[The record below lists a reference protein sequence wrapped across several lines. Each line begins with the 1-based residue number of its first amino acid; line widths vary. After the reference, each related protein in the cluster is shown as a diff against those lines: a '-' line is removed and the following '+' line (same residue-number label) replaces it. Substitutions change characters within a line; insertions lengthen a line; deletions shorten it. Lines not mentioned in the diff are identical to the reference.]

1 MPQPADIL
9 VADDE
14 RVIREGCARIL
25 DKAGHR
31 VATAFNGQ
39 EALELIRKNRYDL
52 VLLDIK
58 MPALDGLRVMDILR
72 RENLDVLIVI
82 ITGYATVETAV
93 EAMKAGAYDLL
104 LIPFSP
110 DSLRI
115 VVNRALEHLRLNREM
130 KELRKLQA
138 RSLRDIAAEQSRVRT
153 IMNSM
158 PCGVLVTDN
167 EKNLVLFNPLGPW
180 MLELDPAAMGGRLIS
195 EVLPQQ
201 ELVEMIDRIC
211 RPGGAESTVLER
223 EIKIGQNLF
232 LRARAA
238 PVRTPE
244 GDLLGT
250 VTVLQDVTQFKEIDR
265 IKSEFMV
272 VVSHDLKAPLATI
285 RQQMDV
291 LLEGLAG
298 PVNPKQAHLLDRAR
312 HRVQGLLDLI
322 NQLLDLSRIEAGRVL
337 SRQEP
342 LDLTPILRRAVEFLA
357 PRVETKNQQI
367 MTQIPAFLPE
377 VAADPR
383 NMEEVFINV
392 IENAIK
398 FTPEGGRID
407 VSAERSGDYV
417 RIKVADTGYGIS
429 KDDLPRIFDRFF
441 RVKSDKPGTISG
453 TGLGLTI
460 VKGIVEAHLGR
471 IKVNSQVGQG
481 TVLTIE
487 LPVLKTGRPAPPAVS
502 HEKNVN

>member
-1 MPQPADIL
+1 MLQPADIL

-14 RVIREGCARIL
+14 SVIREGCARIL
-25 DKAGHR
+25 GKAGHR

-58 MPALDGLRVMDILR
+58 MPALDGLQVMDILR
-72 RENLDVLIVI
+72 RENLEVLIVM

-104 LIPFSP
+104 LKPFSP

-115 VVNRALEHLRLNREM
+115 AVNRALEHLRLGREM
-130 KELRKLQA
+130 EELRKVQA

-180 MLELDPAAMGGRLIS
+180 MLELDPAALGQRLIS

-201 ELVEMIDRIC
+201 ELVEMIDQIC
-211 RPGGAESTVLER
+211 RPGGAELTSLER
-223 EIKIGQNLF
+223 EIKIGPHLF

-238 PVRTPE
+238 PIRTPE
-244 GDLLGT
+244 GYLLGT
-250 VTVLQDVTQFKEIDR
+250 VTVLQDVTQLKEIDR
-265 IKSEFMV
+265 MKSEFMA

-298 PVNPKQAHLLDRAR
+298 PVNPKQAHFLDRAR
-312 HRVQGLLDLI
+312 HRVQDLLDLI
-322 NQLLDLSRIEAGRVL
+322 NQLLELSRIEAGRVL

-342 LDLTPILRRAVEFLA
+342 LDLTPILRRVVEFFA
-357 PRVETKNQQI
+357 PQAETKGQQI
-367 MTQIPAFLPE
+367 IAPIPAALPE
-377 VAADPR
+377 VSADPR

-398 FTPEGGRID
+398 FTPEGGRIH
-407 VSAERSGDYV
+407 VSADRSGDFV
-417 RIKVADTGYGIS
+417 RIKVADTGCGIS
-429 KDDLPRIFDRFF
+429 PDDLPRIFDRFF
-441 RVKSDKPGTISG
+441 RVKSDKTRMISG
-453 TGLGLTI
+453 TGLGLPI
-460 VKGIVEAHLGR
+460 AKGIVEAHLGR

-481 TVLTIE
+481 TDLTIE
-487 LPVLKTGRPAPPAVS
+487 LPVLKTDRPVPPAAS
-502 HEKNVN
+502 HEKR